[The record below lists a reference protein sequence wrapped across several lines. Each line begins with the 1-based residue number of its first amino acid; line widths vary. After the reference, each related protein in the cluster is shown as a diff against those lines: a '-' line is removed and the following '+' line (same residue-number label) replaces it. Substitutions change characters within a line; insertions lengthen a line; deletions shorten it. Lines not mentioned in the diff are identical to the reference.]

1 MERNF
6 RPRAALSAVPNAVTA
21 GIRRPK
27 PSPSRRPYRT
37 RRRPHRRRKQR
48 PARRRFATGPAP
60 DPVPEPVAASPTRAY
75 APAAGAEQ
83 PRTPLG
89 PKLAVVAGWI
99 GLIVVVLL
107 IGASAVR
114 YRQDIAVI
122 WPQSAGVY
130 SSLGLKVNAS
140 GIDFQA
146 VTYKRD
152 TEDGQTVLSVSGT
165 IVNTGSRELPVP
177 QTVRVTLSD
186 AGNRELYHWTFK
198 PNATVLKAGPVGA
211 LHHPAFQPARRGGSS
226 GSALRQRRRLM
237 APDVLFT
244 AEQIQARVRSLA
256 AEIAAAPRRP
266 DIAMPVLVGG
276 FVFAADLIRA
286 LAWEGVPLDVE
297 MIWLGPMAT
306 SGSPAPF
313 P

>member
-1 MERNF
+1 MILTCPSCGTRYSVDGAKF
-6 RPRAALSAVPNAVTA
+6 PSQGRTVRCAKCGHSWHQAAEAEPEPEAVVRETPPAAPPLEAVP
-21 GIRRPK
+21 I
-27 PSPSRRPYRT
+27 
-37 RRRPHRRRKQR
+37 
-48 PARRRFATGPAP
+48 PASGPAP

-75 APAAGAEQ
+75 APAASAEQ

-146 VTYKRD
+146 VSYKRE
-152 TEDGQTVLSVSGT
+152 TEDNQTVLSVSGT

-198 PNATVLKAGPVGA
+198 PNATVLKAGQSVPFTTR
-211 LHHPAFQPARRGGSS
+211 LSS
-226 GSALRQRRRLM
+226 
-237 APDVLFT
+237 PP
-244 AEQIQARVRSLA
+244 
-256 AEIAAAPRRP
+256 AAAAHLEVR
-266 DIAMPVLVGG
+266 
-276 FVFAADLIRA
+276 FAKDGA
-286 LAWEGVPLDVE
+286 
-297 MIWLGPMAT
+297 
-306 SGSPAPF
+306 
-313 P
+313 